1 MDTHAQMRSFKMH
14 QMNGTVTKI
23 GNSMSFDLLIVR
35 VCVVCCAVNDKMV
48 VDDDDDDELCVCACA
63 HLCQHFK
70 RQQCEWNNKFSF
82 SVQVVSW

>member
-1 MDTHAQMRSFKMH
+1 M
-14 QMNGTVTKI
+14 
-23 GNSMSFDLLIVR
+23 
-35 VCVVCCAVNDKMV
+35 CVVCCAVNDKMV